1 MKISLGS
8 DHGGFELKNKIY
20 DLLISKD
27 VEVFD
32 HGCDSESPVD
42 YPDHAKAVAEDVSNG
57 ISHQGKIICTTG
69 IGESI
74 TANKYPNVRAAQ

>member
-20 DLLISKD
+20 DLLVSKD

-32 HGCDSESPVD
+32 HGCDLSLI
-42 YPDHAKAVAEDVSNG
+42 H
-57 ISHQGKIICTTG
+57 I
-69 IGESI
+69 
-74 TANKYPNVRAAQ
+74 